1 MLPLIVVVVVVCVLG
16 IVGVTGY
23 LIDQSAERH
32 DKANE
37 RMTNDRR

>member
-1 MLPLIVVVVVVCVLG
+1 MLPLIVVLIVVCVLG

-32 DKANE
+32 ENPNDK
-37 RMTNDRR
+37 R

>member
-1 MLPLIVVVVVVCVLG
+1 MLPLIVVLVVICVLG

-32 DKANE
+32 DKKSSMNDE
-37 RMTNDRR
+37 R